1 MAMAD
6 NTISST
12 RRTLL
17 QGLAGA
23 TVAAGTSACGGGS
36 TTSTDTRNDTQPRP
50 DPVAVSPRGS
60 HVPRGVHASVIDDP
74 HTTRTLTWFTDGL
87 NAPPSMVI
95 FDQPPARLSAT
106 EDAQRPFPRGTTGTV
121 ERTFGVNAQTHRVTL
136 RNLDP
141 QRPVRYRVGSDQ
153 GGWSDT
159 FWLEPLPREN
169 WRFMHFGDHGISHRA
184 QRVTEEALKH
194 PVDLLL
200 LAGDLSY
207 ADGNQPVWDQWFSD
221 VEPLLASTVTMAAPG
236 NHEAKDGGG
245 RESGQAFKSR
255 LTHPDPRL
263 AVVGKNQGSTFY
275 SFRMNRVHFLVS
287 SAGALI
293 EDFSLAEE
301 LVNMEVDLAAAA
313 LARLRGE
320 IDFIAVMQHYPIWTD
335 QLGRSPA
342 NFTLVALEEDILLRY
357 GVDLLLVGHDHVYQR
372 SQRMAYGGNTP
383 LGYMQVMVGTGGQS
397 VRVFDETPQRWSAFQ
412 FIGLGLATYEVSP
425 GKITGAFHGAM
436 PEGDEGEALQ
446 TVLEPFSV
454 RDTFTIERRSLAA
467 CKECALPPRD
477 PDVLLRNFPMIVHHT
492 RMRNRLALEHCG

>member
-1 MAMAD
+1 MAD
-6 NTISST
+6 NGISTT
-12 RRTLL
+12 RRALL

-23 TVAAGTSACGGGS
+23 TLAAGTTACGGGGNG
-36 TTSTDTRNDTQPRP
+36 TS
-50 DPVAVSPRGS
+50 SPGATPLPGTPEAPPS
-60 HVPRGVHASVIDDP
+60 GPHAPRGVHVSVVDDP
-74 HTTRTLTWFTDGL
+74 HTTRTLTWFTDGFS
-87 NAPPSMVI
+87 APPSMAV

-106 EDAQRPFPRGTTGTV
+106 EDASRPFTRGTSSTA

-136 RNLDP
+136 RGLDP
-141 QRPVRYRVGSDQ
+141 ERPIRYRVGSEQ
-153 GGWSDT
+153 GGWSQT
-159 FWLEPLPREN
+159 FWLDPVPRDT
-169 WRFMHFGDHGISHRA
+169 WHFTHFGDHGVSARA
-184 QRVTEEALKH
+184 HRVTEEALKH
-194 PVDLLL
+194 PSDLLL

-207 ADGNQPVWDQWFSD
+207 ADGNQPVWDQWFSE
-221 VEPLLASTVTMAAPG
+221 VEPLLASTITMSAPG

-263 AVVGKNQGSTFY
+263 AVVGNNEGSTFY

-301 LVNMEVDLAAAA
+301 LVNMEVDLASAA

-372 SQRMAYGGNTP
+372 SQKMAYGSNTP
-383 LGYMQVMVGTGGQS
+383 LGYVQVMVGTGGQS
-397 VRVFDETPQRWSAFQ
+397 VRVFDESPQRWSASQ

-425 GKITGAFHGAM
+425 GRITGTFHGAA

-446 TVLEPFSV
+446 TVLEPFAV

-467 CKECALPPRD
+467 CEQCALPPRD
-477 PDVLLRNFPMIVHHT
+477 PDVLLRNFPLIVHHT
-492 RMRNRLALEHCG
+492 RMRNRLAFAHCG

>member
-1 MAMAD
+1 MAD
-6 NTISST
+6 SKVSST

-23 TVAAGTSACGGGS
+23 TLAAGTSACGGGGS
-36 TTSTDTRNDTQPRP
+36 AGNGTTPQPVTP
-50 DPVAVSPRGS
+50 GTPGTPSSDS
-60 HVPRGVHASVIDDP
+60 HAPRGVHASVLEDP

-87 NAPPSMVI
+87 NAPQSMVV
-95 FDQPPARLSAT
+95 FDQPVARLSDA
-106 EDAQRPFPRGTTGTV
+106 EDARRPFPRGTTGTV

-136 RNLDP
+136 RGLDP
-141 QRPVRYRVGSDQ
+141 ERPIRYRVGSDQ
-153 GGWSDT
+153 GGWSRT
-159 FWLEPLPREN
+159 FWLDPVPQDT
-169 WRFMHFGDHGISHRA
+169 WRFMHFGDHGVSGRA
-184 QRVTEEALKH
+184 HRVTEEALKH
-194 PVDLLL
+194 PTDLLL

-207 ADGNQPVWDQWFSD
+207 ADGNQPVWDQWFSE
-221 VEPLLASTVTMAAPG
+221 VEPLLASTITMAAPG

-245 RESGQAFKSR
+245 RQSGQAFKSR

-263 AVVGKNQGSTFY
+263 SVVGNNEGSTFY

-301 LVNMEVDLAAAA
+301 LVNMEIDLAAAA

-372 SQRMAYGGNTP
+372 SQKMAYGGNTP
-383 LGYMQVMVGTGGQS
+383 VGYMQVMVGTGGQS
-397 VRVFDETPQRWSAFQ
+397 VRLFDEAPQRWSAFQ

-425 GKITGAFHGAM
+425 GKITGAFHGAA
-436 PEGDEGEALQ
+436 PVGDEGDALQ
-446 TVLEPFSV
+446 TVVEPFSV
-454 RDTFTIERRSLAA
+454 RDTFSIERRSLAA
-467 CKECALPPRD
+467 CEQCALPPRD
-477 PDVLLRNFPMIVHHT
+477 PEVLLRNFPMIVHHT
-492 RMRNRLALEHCG
+492 RMRNRLAFEHCG